1 MLCEMTVLQFLLH
14 LELRREHK
22 KDYMKMEKAKWGL
35 DYRTVNKIMCSLESG
50 CTSKGSEK

>member
-1 MLCEMTVLQFLLH
+1 MLREMTVLQFLLH

-35 DYRTVNKIMCSLESG
+35 DYRTINKIMCSLESG